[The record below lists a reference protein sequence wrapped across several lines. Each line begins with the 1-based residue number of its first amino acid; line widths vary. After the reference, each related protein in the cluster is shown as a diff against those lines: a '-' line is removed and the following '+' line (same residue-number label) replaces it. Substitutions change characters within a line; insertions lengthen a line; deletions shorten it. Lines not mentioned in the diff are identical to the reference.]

1 MLHRSSRPRPA
12 GLRPRLGLQSVGW
25 IVSALLVGAV
35 VWWALRQPAPELP
48 TAPSDL
54 AALAGAIAL
63 YAAVTLV
70 RGERWRLLLEDSDA
84 SVGRTDAWCLTVVGY
99 AGNNVLPA
107 RGGDVMRVV
116 LGAAQGNTSRRA
128 VVGTLVAE
136 RLLDVVILAA
146 IFLVL
151 ALTIA
156 GGAGLPSGR
165 TLAILLAAGAGVLL
179 AAGGV
184 VAWLVRRGAWQR
196 VKAFLVPM
204 AASTRSLRGRHGGR
218 MLGLTIV
225 IWAIEA
231 AVWGTVGASA
241 NLGMGPLDALY
252 LVSLASMFSLIPS
265 GPGYAGTQDAAAL
278 IGVRAIG
285 GSSAIAVTYLILVR
299 FVLLVP
305 ITLAGLL
312 LLATRYGGLTRWRTA

>member
-1 MLHRSSRPRPA
+1 MATTEPVSRGPR
-12 GLRPRLGLQSVGW
+12 RGLQSVGW

-54 AALAGAIAL
+54 AALAAAIAL

-70 RGERWRLLLEDSDA
+70 RGERWRLLLEDSGA
-84 SVGRTDAWCLTVVGY
+84 SVGRRDACCLTMVGY

-116 LGAAQGNTSRRA
+116 LGAAQANASRRT

-136 RLLDVVILAA
+136 RLLDAVLLAA
-146 IFLVL
+146 IFVVL

-165 TLAILLAAGAGVLL
+165 TLTILLTAATVVLLIAAGAI
-179 AAGGV
+179 
-184 VAWLVRRGAWQR
+184 AWLVRRGAWQR

-204 AASTRSLRGRHGGR
+204 AASTRNLRGHHGAR
-218 MLGLTIV
+218 MLGLTVV
-225 IWAIEA
+225 IWSIEA
-231 AVWGTVGASA
+231 GVWGAVGASV
-241 NLGMGPLDALY
+241 NLGMGPLESLY

-285 GSSAIAVTYLILVR
+285 GSSAVAVTYLILVR

>member
-1 MLHRSSRPRPA
+1 MATTEPVSRRPRP
-12 GLRPRLGLQSVGW
+12 GLQSIGW

-54 AALAGAIAL
+54 SALAAAVAL
-63 YAAVTLV
+63 YGAVTLV

-84 SVGRTDAWCLTVVGY
+84 TVGRRDAYCLTVVGY

-116 LGAAQGNTSRRA
+116 LGAAQASTSRRT

-136 RLLDVVILAA
+136 RLLDVVVLAA
-146 IFLVL
+146 IFVVL
-151 ALTIA
+151 ALSIA

-165 TLAILLAAGAGVLL
+165 TLTVLLAAGAVGLL
-179 AAGGV
+179 IAAAA
-184 VAWLVRRGAWQR
+184 VAVLVRRGAWQR

-204 AASTRSLRGRHGGR
+204 AASTRNLRGAHGRR
-218 MLGLTIV
+218 MLGLTLV

-231 AVWGTVGASA
+231 GVWGSVGASV
-241 NLGMGPLDALY
+241 NLGMGPFEALY

-285 GSSAIAVTYLILVR
+285 GSSAAALTYLILVR

>member
-1 MLHRSSRPRPA
+1 MVTTEPAVGRRPRP
-12 GLRPRLGLQSVGW
+12 GLRSVGW
-25 IVSALLVGAV
+25 IVSALLLAAV

-54 AALAGAIAL
+54 AALAAAVAL

-84 SVGRTDAWCLTVVGY
+84 SMGRKEAFCLTVVGY

-116 LGAAQGNTSRRA
+116 LGAAKGSTSRRA

-146 IFLVL
+146 IFVVL

-165 TLAILLAAGAGVLL
+165 TLTLLLAAGAVVLL
-179 AAGGV
+179 VAAGAVG
-184 VAWLVRRGAWQR
+184 WLVRRGAWQR
-196 VKAFLVPM
+196 VKAFLAPM
-204 AASTRSLRGRHGGR
+204 AASTRNLRGRHGGR
-218 MLGLTIV
+218 MLGLTVV

-231 AVWGTVGASA
+231 GVWGSVGASV
-241 NLGMGPLDALY
+241 NLGMGPLEALY

-285 GSSAIAVTYLILVR
+285 GSSRAAITYLILVR